1 MAAQAERRG
10 GRPPATPGPRVG
22 IPVQSVDAVLR
33 QAAADLDA
41 IGARWA
47 VIGGLAV
54 AFRAEPRF
62 TKDVDVAVA
71 VADDREAEDI
81 VNRLQVRGYALASL
95 VEQDYVNRLA
105 TARLIRP
112 QAGASSAFIDLLFAN
127 SGIEDEI
134 VRRADRLEV
143 LPDVFMPV
151 ASTGHL
157 IALKVL
163 AGRHQDLTDLGY
175 LIAAATDAD
184 LAEARASVAQIQE
197 RGYNR
202 GQNLPEDLSAIISQA
217 QKLPAAQ
224 VDLAAHAPPGS
235 PRRLTVAASRSG
247 LPPLTITDGAN
258 GASPRRAR
266 SRRYLNQPWGRLR
279 RSGRRHFVG
288 ILLRRRHVI

>member
-1 MAAQAERRG
+1 M
-10 GRPPATPGPRVG
+10 
-22 IPVQSVDAVLR
+22 QSVDAVLR

-47 VIGGLAV
+47 VTGGLAV

-112 QAGASSAFIDLLFAN
+112 QAGTSSAFIDLLFAS

-134 VRRADRLEV
+134 VRRADLLEV
-143 LPDVFMPV
+143 LPDLFMPV

-175 LIAAATDAD
+175 LISAATEAD
-184 LAEARASVAQIQE
+184 LGEARASVARIQE

-202 GQNLPEDLSAIISQA
+202 GQNLPEDLSSIISQA
-217 QKLPAAQ
+217 RK
-224 VDLAAHAPPGS
+224 
-235 PRRLTVAASRSG
+235 
-247 LPPLTITDGAN
+247 
-258 GASPRRAR
+258 
-266 SRRYLNQPWGRLR
+266 
-279 RSGRRHFVG
+279 
-288 ILLRRRHVI
+288 

>member
-1 MAAQAERRG
+1 M
-10 GRPPATPGPRVG
+10 
-22 IPVQSVDAVLR
+22 QSVDAVLR

-112 QAGASSAFIDLLFAN
+112 QPGTSSAFIDLLFAN
-127 SGIEDEI
+127 SGIEDEV
-134 VRRADRLEV
+134 VRRADLLEV

-175 LIAAATDAD
+175 LISAATDAD
-184 LAEARASVAQIQE
+184 LDEAQASVARIQE

-217 QKLPAAQ
+217 RKLPAAQ
-224 VDLAAHAPPGS
+224 VDLAAPGS
-235 PRRLTVAASRSG
+235 RGSPGRPGQAG
-247 LPPLTITDGAN
+247 LG
-258 GASPRRAR
+258 
-266 SRRYLNQPWGRLR
+266 
-279 RSGRRHFVG
+279 
-288 ILLRRRHVI
+288 

>member
-1 MAAQAERRG
+1 M
-10 GRPPATPGPRVG
+10 
-22 IPVQSVDAVLR
+22 QSVDAVLR

-71 VADDREAEDI
+71 VVDDSEAEDI
-81 VNRLQVRGYALASL
+81 VNRLQIRGYALASL

-112 QAGASSAFIDLLFAN
+112 QPGTSSAFIDLLFAN

-134 VRRADRLEV
+134 VGRADLLEV

-151 ASTGHL
+151 ASIGHL

-175 LIAAATDAD
+175 LISAATEAD
-184 LAEARASVAQIQE
+184 LSEARASVARIQE
-197 RGYNR
+197 LGFNR
-202 GQNLPEDLSAIISQA
+202 GQDLPEDLTAIIGQ
-217 QKLPAAQ
+217 
-224 VDLAAHAPPGS
+224 
-235 PRRLTVAASRSG
+235 SRK
-247 LPPLTITDGAN
+247 
-258 GASPRRAR
+258 
-266 SRRYLNQPWGRLR
+266 
-279 RSGRRHFVG
+279 
-288 ILLRRRHVI
+288 

>member
-1 MAAQAERRG
+1 M
-10 GRPPATPGPRVG
+10 
-22 IPVQSVDAVLR
+22 QSVDAVLR

-81 VNRLQVRGYALASL
+81 VNRLQIRGYALASL

-112 QAGASSAFIDLLFAN
+112 QPGTSSAFIDLLFAN

-134 VRRADRLEV
+134 VGRADLLEV

-151 ASTGHL
+151 ASIGHL

-175 LIAAATDAD
+175 LISAATEAD
-184 LAEARASVAQIQE
+184 LSEARASVARIQE
-197 RGYNR
+197 LGFNR
-202 GQNLPEDLSAIISQA
+202 GQDLPEDLTAIIGQ
-217 QKLPAAQ
+217 
-224 VDLAAHAPPGS
+224 
-235 PRRLTVAASRSG
+235 SRK
-247 LPPLTITDGAN
+247 
-258 GASPRRAR
+258 
-266 SRRYLNQPWGRLR
+266 
-279 RSGRRHFVG
+279 
-288 ILLRRRHVI
+288 

>member
-1 MAAQAERRG
+1 M
-10 GRPPATPGPRVG
+10 
-22 IPVQSVDAVLR
+22 QSVDAVLR

-71 VADDREAEDI
+71 VADDSEAEDI
-81 VNRLQVRGYALASL
+81 VNRLQIRGYALASL

-112 QAGASSAFIDLLFAN
+112 QPGTSSAFIDLLFAN
-127 SGIEDEI
+127 SGIEEEI
-134 VRRADRLEV
+134 VGRADLLEV

-151 ASTGHL
+151 ASIGHL

-175 LIAAATDAD
+175 LISAATEAD
-184 LAEARASVAQIQE
+184 LSEARASVARIQE
-197 RGYNR
+197 LGFNR
-202 GQNLPEDLSAIISQA
+202 GQDLPEDLTAIIGQ
-217 QKLPAAQ
+217 
-224 VDLAAHAPPGS
+224 
-235 PRRLTVAASRSG
+235 SRK
-247 LPPLTITDGAN
+247 
-258 GASPRRAR
+258 
-266 SRRYLNQPWGRLR
+266 
-279 RSGRRHFVG
+279 
-288 ILLRRRHVI
+288 